1 MENKIYLVL
10 GGARSGKSEFAEK
23 LMYHSEGKR
32 RGYIATSQIL
42 DEEMKYRVI
51 LHQKRRPAEWK
62 TFEILHSG
70 GNVMGSVLQETD
82 AVLFD
87 CITMYVNNLLMDHMK
102 EVTAETLGI
111 SDLETLQLDLT
122 HDLDVMFHAIEHCT
136 SKEIIFVSDELGM
149 GIVPA
154 NAMSRVYR
162 DLVGLA
168 NQYIARRAQKVYL
181 SVAGITI
188 ELKERGVELN
198 G

>member
-1 MENKIYLVL
+1 MGNKIYLVL

-32 RGYIATSQIL
+32 KGYIATSQIL

-62 TFEILHSG
+62 TFEILHAG
-70 GNVMGSVLQETD
+70 GDMMESVLQETD

-111 SDLETLQLDLT
+111 SDLETLQSELI
-122 HDLDVMFHAIEHCT
+122 HDLDAMFRAIEHCA

>member
-1 MENKIYLVL
+1 MANQVYLIL

-23 LMYHSEGKR
+23 LMYRSEGKR
-32 RGYIATSQIL
+32 KGYIATSQIL

-51 LHQKRRPAEWK
+51 LHQKRRPADWH
-62 TFEILHSG
+62 TFEILHEG
-70 GNVMGSVLQETD
+70 GNVMETILQQSD
-82 AVLFD
+82 AILFD
-87 CITMYVNNLLMDHMK
+87 CITMYVNNLLMDHMRGIT
-102 EVTAETLGI
+102 VETLGI
-111 SDLETLQLDLT
+111 SDLEKLQRSLT
-122 HDLDVMFHAIEHCT
+122 EDLDAMFHAIDQFD

-168 NQYIARRAQKVYL
+168 NQYIAKRAQKVYL
-181 SVAGITI
+181 SVAGIAI